1 MPVTDD
7 SLWAEYAQSVQPLA
21 QKKNLNPKT
30 VPPRLKVRKTT
41 TGILL
46 NTLDLH
52 GKTLEEA
59 YRLTKTFFDL
69 HFKNGTKQIGIITGK
84 GLNGTGK
91 IKNEIELWFE
101 TPFFKEKI
109 NAYHWENDGGVLRIR
124 LKRQQKK

>member
-1 MPVTDD
+1 MSVTDD
-7 SLWAEYAQSVQPLA
+7 SSWVEYAQSVQPLR

-30 VPPRLKVRKTT
+30 VPPRLKVRKTALGT
-41 TGILL
+41 LIS
-46 NTLDLH
+46 TLDLH

-59 YRLTKTFFDL
+59 YRLTKIFFDL
-69 HFKNGTKQIGIITGK
+69 HLKNGTKQISIITGK

-109 NAYHWENDGGVLRIR
+109 NAYHWENDGGVLSIR